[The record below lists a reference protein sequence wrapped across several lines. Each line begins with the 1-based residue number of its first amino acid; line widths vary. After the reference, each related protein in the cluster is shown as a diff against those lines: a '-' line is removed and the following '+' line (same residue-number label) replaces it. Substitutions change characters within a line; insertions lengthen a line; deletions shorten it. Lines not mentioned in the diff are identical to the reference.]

1 VMAWVLATLVVLSPL
16 IEAIRSNDVEE
27 VRALVAAGAD
37 VNAADGDGATALH
50 WAAYEN
56 DVALVDTLLAA
67 GARAGAA
74 NDLGITPLHLASAN
88 GHLAIVSRLVAHG
101 ATVDAASEAGVTP
114 LMEAARHGSA
124 DVVRAL
130 LARSANANARETVRQ
145 QTALMWAAAGRH
157 HAAVTALVEGGAD
170 VHARTGVRT
179 LTVMLD
185 RGPRRTVKTSMQDAH
200 PVGTGGST
208 ALHFAAQSGDTPSV
222 RTLVAAGAGMDV
234 AAADGRTPLV
244 LAAFSGHGET
254 ARALIEAGAD
264 VHADAAGYTALH
276 AATLRG
282 DLATVRALLARGASP
297 NPRLTRGSPV
307 RRFGSQWAFTTPMT
321 GGTPLLVAAT
331 YLDVE
336 ILGALL
342 SAGADPDVP
351 LGDGT
356 TPLLAA
362 SGIPVEKEARPTDLV
377 RWQMVDS
384 DNPPVPR
391 DEADALEAVR
401 MLLAAGADVTHA
413 NEAGDTALHAAAGAG
428 LVPLIRMLAEAGA
441 VVDATNGT
449 GQTPLDLTLP
459 RPPQP
464 GRAAGAPGHPEAA
477 ELLRKL
483 AAPRQ

>member
-1 VMAWVLATLVVLSPL
+1 MALILAMLLALSPL
-16 IEAIRSNDVEE
+16 IEAIRSGDVEG
-27 VRALVAAGAD
+27 VRALVASGTD
-37 VNAADGDGATALH
+37 VNAAEGDGATALH

-56 DVALVDTLLAA
+56 DEALVETLLAA
-67 GARAGAA
+67 GARVAAA

-88 GHLAIVSRLVAHG
+88 GHLAIVSRLLARG
-101 ATVDAASEAGVTP
+101 AAVEAASEAGVTP
-114 LMEAARHGSA
+114 LMEAARSGNA

-130 LARSANANARETVRQ
+130 LARGANPNTRESARQ
-145 QTALMWAAAGRH
+145 QTALMWAAGRRH
-157 HAAVTALVEGGAD
+157 HEAVTALVEGGAD
-170 VHARTGVRT
+170 VDARTSVRT

-200 PVGTGGST
+200 PLGTGGGT
-208 ALHFAAQSGDTPSV
+208 ALHFAAQSGDTPSA
-222 RTLVAAGAGMDV
+222 RTLLAAGAGVNV

-244 LAAFSGHGET
+244 LAAFSGHGEI

-297 NPRLTRGSPV
+297 NARLTRGSPV

-331 YLDVE
+331 YLEVE
-336 ILGALL
+336 ILTALL
-342 SAGADPDVP
+342 AAGADPDVP
-351 LGDGT
+351 LDDGT

-362 SGIPVEKEARPTDLV
+362 AGIPVEKEARPTDLE

-401 MLLAAGADVTHA
+401 QLIAAGADVTRA

-428 LVPLIRMLAEAGA
+428 LVPLIRILAEAGA
-441 VVDATNGT
+441 VLDATNAN

-459 RPPQP
+459 RPPAP
-464 GRAAGAPGHPEAA
+464 GRGPGAPGHPEAA
-477 ELLRKL
+477 ELLRTL
-483 AAPRQ
+483 AAPRL